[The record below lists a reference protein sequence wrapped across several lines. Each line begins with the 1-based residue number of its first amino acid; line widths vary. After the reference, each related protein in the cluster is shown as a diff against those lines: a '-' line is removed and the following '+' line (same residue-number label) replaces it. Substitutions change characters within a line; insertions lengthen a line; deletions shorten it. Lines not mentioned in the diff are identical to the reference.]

1 MNRYPVW
8 KFAIIVLALLLGVV
22 YTLPNF
28 FGEAPAVQVSSS
40 KVSAKVDEGTL
51 KRVAEAIEGANVP
64 AAVLTLEGNSIKAR
78 FETTF
83 KQRLFLLVPTTVM
96 WWL

>member
-8 KFAIIVLALLLGVV
+8 KFAIIVVALLLGVV

-40 KVSAKVDEGTL
+40 KVTAKVDETTL
-51 KRVAEAIEGANVP
+51 KRVSEAIEAANVP
-64 AAVLTLEGNSIKAR
+64 IAGLILEGNSSLKVL
-78 FETTF
+78 TM
-83 KQRLFLLVPTTVM
+83 VM

>member
-8 KFAIIVLALLLGVV
+8 KFAIIWVALLLGVV

-40 KVSAKVDEGTL
+40 KVTAKVDETTL
-51 KRVAEAIEGANVP
+51 KRVSEAIEAANVP
-64 AAVLTLEGNSIKAR
+64 AAGIILEATPSRHVLRALNSS
-78 FETTF
+78 
-83 KQRLFLLVPTTVM
+83 
-96 WWL
+96 